1 MLFVARNQLRHQ
13 LRLLQLNTHQL
24 PSVVPYLT
32 AVSTSAMAPSVATVA
47 VCRSFSS
54 LPYVATASSLPSATL
69 PVLASNRISS
79 ARTHGN
85 ARVVAHND
93 PRHELVWLTAS
104 SDFACS
110 GNIGTWRKKIG
121 DAISQG
127 DVLVEIETDK
137 AQMDFE
143 CQEEGFLARVFL
155 DAGAKDVPV
164 GTPLCILVENKE
176 DVEAFGDFTLGSAPV
191 PTSEASGPTETPQAA
206 SSPTTVTPPAAVPA
220 VSQSSGHSGE
230 RILASPAA
238 RFIAASKG
246 VPLDQ
251 VTGTGPNGRILK
263 GDVEA
268 FKGAGPVPTPA
279 PAVPAVSVVAAFTPA
294 PQTAQLFEDIP
305 VSNVRKV
312 IASRLTE
319 SKQSIPHY
327 YLTTEINVDAV
338 LKLRETLNAKAGGLF
353 KISVNDFVIKAS
365 SLALRD
371 VPEVN
376 SAWQGSF
383 IRQYK
388 TADICVAVATETG
401 LITPILTQ
409 VEAKGLSIISGSMKE
424 LASRA
429 RDGKLA
435 PHEYQGGSFTISNL
449 GMFGIQSFTAI
460 INPPHAAILA
470 VGGVEDKLVLDSST
484 EKGFASQKSLR
495 VTLSCDHRVV
505 DGAVGAKW
513 LQKFK
518 GYVENPISM
527 LL

>member
-47 VCRSFSS
+47 V
-54 LPYVATASSLPSATL
+54 
-69 PVLASNRISS
+69 ISS

-93 PRHELVWLTAS
+93 PRYELVWLTAS

-176 DVEAFGDFTLGSAPV
+176 DVEALA
-191 PTSEASGPTETPQAA
+191 TSLLAVHPYPHPKHRGQPKLHRPA

-220 VSQSSGHSGE
+220 TGKLTRETE

-279 PAVPAVSVVAAFTPA
+279 PAVPAASVVAAFTSCA
-294 PQTAQLFEDIP
+294 PNRSVCLKISP
-305 VSNVRKV
+305 LSNVRKV
-312 IASRLTE
+312 HGLFASLRNR
-319 SKQSIPHY
+319 SKAIPHY

-371 VPEVN
+371 VPEVK
-376 SAWQGSF
+376 
-383 IRQYK
+383 QYK

-435 PHEYQGGSFTISNL
+435 PHEYQGGSFTISQPWHVWNSVL
-449 GMFGIQSFTAI
+449 HCHHKTLH
-460 INPPHAAILA
+460 NAAILA

-484 EKGFASQKSLR
+484 EKGFA
-495 VTLSCDHRVV
+495 CDHRVV
-505 DGAVGAKW
+505 DGAVGAKVAS
-513 LQKFK
+513 K
-518 GYVENPISM
+518 V
-527 LL
+527 